1 MSKSLS
7 IICVS
12 LLAVLMF
19 GCAQTEVKTDSNVS
33 APAPSTEAT
42 AGSDADRIGV
52 AECDAF
58 IDAYETCRGTKMPL
72 TVRVNAELNI
82 DLWRKQWREILT
94 QDPQAQEKLTSI
106 CKLQREK
113 AKEATREYGCTF

>member
-1 MSKSLS
+1 MSKCWF

-12 LLAVLMF
+12 LAAVIMF
-19 GCAQTEVKTDSNVS
+19 GCAQTEVNTNSNGS
-33 APAPSTEAT
+33 SPAPSTEAT

-58 IDAYETCRGTKMPL
+58 IDAYETCRSTKMPL
-72 TVRVNAELNI
+72 TARVNAELNI

-113 AKEATREYGCTF
+113 AKEATKEYGCTF

>member
-1 MSKSLS
+1 MSKCWF

-12 LLAVLMF
+12 MAILMF
-19 GCAQTEVKTDSNVS
+19 GCAQTEVNTNSNGS

-42 AGSDADRIGV
+42 ATSDADRIGV

-58 IDAYETCRGTKMPL
+58 IEAYETCRRTKMPL
-72 TVRVNAELNI
+72 TVRVDAELRVT
-82 DLWRKQWREILT
+82 LWRKEWREILT

-113 AKEATREYGCTF
+113 AKEATKDYGCTF